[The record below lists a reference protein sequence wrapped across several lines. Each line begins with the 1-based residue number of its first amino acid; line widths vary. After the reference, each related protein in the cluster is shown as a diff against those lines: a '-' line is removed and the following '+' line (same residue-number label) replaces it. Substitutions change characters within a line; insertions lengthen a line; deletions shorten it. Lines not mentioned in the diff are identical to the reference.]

1 MRLLVSLAAALA
13 LSACGSLVYKIDIQQ
28 GNYITEDMASKLKV
42 GMSKAEVRQ
51 ALGTP
56 LLVDA
61 FHANQWDY
69 YFSNVRNGRP
79 EPVSRLTIVFK
90 DEKVVSIAGKG
101 RAGPPAS
108 IAPPDTTP
116 RR

>member
-1 MRLLVSLAAALA
+1 MRLLVSIAAALA
-13 LSACGSLVYKIDIQQ
+13 LCACGLVYKIDIQQ
-28 GNYITEDMASKLKV
+28 GNYITEEMAAKV
-42 GMSKAEVRQ
+42 KPGMTKAEVRQ

-56 LLVDA
+56 LLIDA

-79 EPVSRLTIVFK
+79 EPTSRLSVVFK
-90 DEKVVSIAGKG
+90 DEKVVSITGAG
-101 RAGPPAS
+101 RAGPPVS
-108 IAPPDTTP
+108 IGSTDSTP